1 VSNESSALP
10 LASERGRVTPIASGP
25 SAAADP
31 NQQIQPLPETAQLT
45 AATIRAWH
53 AAGYRVNEQ
62 RAADWLY
69 LLVRGNRESAVYKV
83 IGPLF
88 QAQAVVYQGV
98 RVA

>member
-1 VSNESSALP
+1 MSNESSALP

-31 NQQIQPLPETAQLT
+31 NQQIQPLTETVQLA
-45 AATIRAWH
+45 AATIRAWR